1 MWRACY
7 MSIFAARPA
16 KASGWPAA
24 RAATGECAGERCQ
37 GHGVGEPGEGSRW
50 AVMVRCLPSGL
61 SLGTWGYDRG
71 LLGARLSACAG
82 PAGVVAGAV
91 IWLAAGGRWR
101 SRRTAG
107 GGGGAAGEDQGG
119 KQAGPPAG
127 AERGPAD
134 GRADEEAGGEGQGA
148 EPVVA
153 AGGAG
158 GGGGVDDGWERRR

>member
-101 SRRTAG
+101 SRRTAAAAARTQARIMTANRL
-107 GGGGAAGEDQGG
+107 GAQPAPSAPPPT
-119 KQAGPPAG
+119 AGPM
-127 AERGPAD
+127 RK
-134 GRADEEAGGEGQGA
+134 
-148 EPVVA
+148 PVVKA
-153 AGGAG
+153 RAPSPL
-158 GGGGVDDGWERRR
+158 